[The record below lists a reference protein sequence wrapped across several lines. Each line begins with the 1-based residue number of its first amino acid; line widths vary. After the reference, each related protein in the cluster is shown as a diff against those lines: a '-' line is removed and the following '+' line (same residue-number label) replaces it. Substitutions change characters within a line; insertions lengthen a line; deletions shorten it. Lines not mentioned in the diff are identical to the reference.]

1 MGGVN
6 RHRVRVKTD
15 TWILQTWRNMLE
27 VPGVEKPSPTPPLPL
42 WRDVPTDLTLWLH
55 LPAVTSG
62 LHRVAHTR
70 NRVGSGGSA
79 AEVEMSAD
87 VGSHEGCGVCPISPP
102 SLPGHCWPWWVC
114 LGLESSAFLLTPV
127 SPCSCLSLNMSF
139 VWGQPS
145 C

>member
-1 MGGVN
+1 M
-6 RHRVRVKTD
+6 
-15 TWILQTWRNMLE
+15 
-27 VPGVEKPSPTPPLPL
+27 PGLEKPSPIPPLPL

-79 AEVEMSAD
+79 AEVKMSAD

-102 SLPGHCWPWWVC
+102 SLSGPCWPWWVC
-114 LGLESSAFLLTPV
+114 LGLESSAFLFTPV